1 MIGHRLHDAQGV
13 RVDAVIDQRVIGH
26 PRIISAG
33 HGWHPDPVVVRCL
46 AREEPRS
53 VTSPSPLPLADAR
66 SAFTGGRDYLSA
78 CTMGLPP
85 RATVDAVTA
94 DLAAAAAGRPDVAAA
109 VHDTERSRAAYARL
123 VHAEVDDVA
132 IAAQVSVAVSMVAAS
147 APDGAEILCADGDFS
162 SVMLPFAQTG
172 RGVRVRTA
180 PLADL
185 AAAVGPDTWLVAYSL
200 VQSATGEIADADAI
214 GRAARAVGAWTLCD
228 LSQAVGWL
236 PVTASWFDASVCH
249 AYKWLCAPR
258 GVAFLTVTKEFGEH
272 LRPVQGGWYAGE
284 DPWAS
289 CYGVDI
295 EFAASAR
302 RFDVSPAWQA
312 FVGAAPAL
320 ELFADVDADAL
331 HDHAT
336 GLAAAFR
343 EGMGLPS
350 PARQS
355 AIVTW
360 PDADGAAL
368 GRLRATGITASG
380 RAGRARVGFHLFNDA
395 EDVARAL
402 TALGR

>member
-1 MIGHRLHDAQGV
+1 MRGLSVTPG
-13 RVDAVIDQRVIGH
+13 
-26 PRIISAG
+26 IISAR
-33 HGWHPDPVVVRCL
+33 HGLHPEPVVVQCV
-46 AREEPRS
+46 AAEEPRN
-53 VTSPSPLPLADAR
+53 VTSPASLPLTDAQR
-66 SAFTGGRDYLSA
+66 AFTGGRDYLAA
-78 CTMGLPP
+78 CTMGLPS

-94 DLAAAAAGRPDVAAA
+94 ALAAAAAGRPDVAAA

-123 VHAEVDDVA
+123 VHTDVTDVA

-162 SVMLPFAQTG
+162 SVMLPFAQAG

-180 PLADL
+180 PLAEL
-185 AAAVGPDTWLVAYSL
+185 ASAVHPDTWLVAFSL
-200 VQSATGEIADADAI
+200 VQSATGEIADAEAI
-214 GRAARAVGAWTLCD
+214 SGAARAVGAWTLCD
-228 LSQAVGWL
+228 LSQAAGWL
-236 PVTASWFDASVCH
+236 PVAAARFDATICH
-249 AYKWLCAPR
+249 AYKWLCSPR
-258 GVAFLTVTKEFGEH
+258 GVAFLTVTEEFGRH

-289 CYGVDI
+289 CYGADI
-295 EFAASAR
+295 AFAASAR

-331 HDHAT
+331 HGHAV

-343 EGMGLPS
+343 EGMGLPA
-350 PARQS
+350 PARES

-360 PDADGAAL
+360 PDADGTAL
-368 GRLRATGITASG
+368 ARLRAAGITASG
-380 RAGRARVGFHLFNDA
+380 RAGRARVGFHLFNDV

-402 TALGR
+402 TALEP